1 MIVHL
6 HKENGHV
13 TDQRTLDA
21 VCGFLPNGDY
31 VATIEPKAQWERK
44 QPRTLNQ
51 NALFHVWCR
60 YIAKALYEYT
70 GEEDWTA
77 DSVKQF
83 FAFRFGESKFTPNG
97 EPYVSV
103 VETSKLTKKEMNEY
117 MNKIQAHVLT
127 YCGIRVPL
135 PEDEK
140 FNDFQ
145 MEYNR

>member
-13 TDQRTLDA
+13 TDQRTLDS

-31 VATIEPKAQWERK
+31 VATIEPRAQWEKK

-70 GEEDWTA
+70 GDEKYTA
-77 DSVKQF
+77 DTVKKF
-83 FAFRFGESKFTPNG
+83 FAYRFGEGKFTPSG
-97 EPYVSV
+97 EPYHEN
-103 VETSKLTKKEMNEY
+103 VETSKLNKKQMTEY
-117 MNKIQAHVLT
+117 MNKIQAYMLT
-127 YCGIRVPL
+127 ECGVRVPL
-135 PEDEK
+135 PEDEMFK
-140 FNDFQ
+140 DFQ
-145 MEYNR
+145 MEYDK